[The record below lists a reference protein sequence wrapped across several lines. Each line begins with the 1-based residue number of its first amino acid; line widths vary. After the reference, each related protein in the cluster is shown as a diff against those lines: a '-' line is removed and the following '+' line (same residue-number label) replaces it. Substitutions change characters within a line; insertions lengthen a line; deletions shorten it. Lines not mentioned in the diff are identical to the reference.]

1 MVSDSDN
8 ISGFDSDAISDG
20 GPIDFDLAQRLDR
33 EGSTCDVYVTRY
45 HRRRVFV
52 KRLKEKFRANSVY
65 RAALDKEF
73 ELGVGLHHKSLPE
86 YREYH
91 DDYIVMDYIDGVTL
105 AKVIKSDADDETD
118 ASAASRWLRHPNN
131 LKRMLKDLIDVTG
144 YLHRHNIVHCDIK
157 PDNVILTDG
166 TFNLMLIDF
175 DKSYTSWL
183 DDTSGSPAL
192 YGVVPSHRGDT
203 DIDFHGIGKIIVA
216 LTAAGYKC
224 RGLNRLRA
232 RCFDSGVMADDLLR
246 ILDRRATSRQ
256 VSVTIIMAI
265 VLTAI
270 AVALW
275 INTGKKDK
283 NEILET
289 KELIEQL
296 DTNVTIRTV
305 TTHEPDTIAAKAAE
319 PIRPA
324 APAPKSNVDIEAIL
338 TSTFRPLYKELD
350 RLEAMIAD
358 TTLTADEIYD
368 SMMAY
373 LEIEKDCHAR
383 VYKAVNKA
391 RNYSDPL
398 DGPKEVCQ
406 TQAWSSY
413 MHYSDSIQ
421 RLVSNEWRARIPQK

>member
-118 ASAASRWLRHPNN
+118 ASAASRWLRHPDN
-131 LKRMLKDLIDVTG
+131 LKRMLKELIEVTG

-183 DDTSGSPAL
+183 DDTSGSPSL
-192 YGVVPSHRGDT
+192 YGVAPSRRGDT
-203 DIDFHGIGKIIVA
+203 DIDFHGIGKIIDA
-216 LTAAGYKC
+216 LIANGFKTRRLA
-224 RGLNRLRA
+224 RLRD
-232 RCFDSGVMADDLLR
+232 RCFDSGVTAGDLLA
-246 ILDRRATSRQ
+246 ILDKRPPSQPLSVVILIAVVLTSIGLAIWLAPDNKDNIKPVERLDVRD
-256 VSVTIIMAI
+256 VSVP
-265 VLTAI
+265 V
-270 AVALW
+270 
-275 INTGKKDK
+275 
-283 NEILET
+283 
-289 KELIEQL
+289 
-296 DTNVTIRTV
+296 DTPVT
-305 TTHEPDTIAAKAAE
+305 AE
-319 PIRPA
+319 PTPQ
-324 APAPKSNVDIEAIL
+324 PEQQPKPTPKVDVEAL
-338 TSTFRPLYKELD
+338 LSSMFQPLYDELD
-350 RLEAMIAD
+350 SLEAMIAD
-358 TTLTADEIYD
+358 TTLTADELYD
-368 SMMAY
+368 SMMNY
-373 LEIEKDCHAR
+373 LDIEKDCHGKA
-383 VYKAVNKA
+383 YKAVNKA
-391 RNYSDPL
+391 RNYSDTL
-398 DGPKEVCQ
+398 DGPKEVWQ
-406 TQAWSSY
+406 TKAWSAY

-421 RLVSNEWRARIPQK
+421 RLVSNEWRARIPKK